1 MRVLLVGNGEGAA
14 ALAGGLDGEDI
25 VMERRPDEPVPASGS
40 DEIGALAHA
49 LREFEETLSAGGPDA
64 VLVSSDSSAALS
76 AVLVATKLRTPVA
89 AIERAGREPGGVN
102 GRLIRELSDVRLAP
116 EPAAISNRL
125 RDTYT
130 QLP

>member
-1 MRVLLVGNGEGAA
+1 VRVLLVGNGEGAA

-25 VMERRPDEPVPASGS
+25 VIERRPDEPVPESGP

-89 AIERAGREPGGVN
+89 AIERAGRQ
-102 GRLIRELSDVRLAP
+102 IRQLSDIRLAP
-116 EPAAISNRL
+116 EPAAISAWL

-130 QLP
+130 ERP

>member
-25 VMERRPDEPVPASGS
+25 VIERRPDEAVPASGP
-40 DEIGALAHA
+40 DEIGALARA

-89 AIERAGREPGGVN
+89 AIEREPGGVN
-102 GRLIRELSDVRLAP
+102 GRLIRQLSDVRLAP
-116 EPAAISNRL
+116 EPAAISNWL

-130 QLP
+130 ERP

>member
-25 VMERRPDEPVPASGS
+25 VLERRPDEPVPASGP
-40 DEIGALAHA
+40 DEIGALAQA

-89 AIERAGREPGGVN
+89 AIEREPGGVN
-102 GRLIRELSDVRLAP
+102 GRLIRQLSDVRLAP
-116 EPAAISNRL
+116 EPAAISNWL

-130 QLP
+130 ERP